1 MSQKAFTIVEL
12 LVIIGVMV
20 VVLTSAGSIM
30 VNSFKVQ
37 NSTKLNET
45 VSAKAVYI
53 LGELKRNVLDARV
66 ETIQCHA
73 DGKSIRFTTQSGGA
87 TSLSCSESPVP
98 QVASASASGVYNF
111 LTEGIRVSNCNNF
124 VSCEMGTDDQ
134 VTLVKFNLDLGMTS
148 GNTVLGPW
156 NFQGVVTP
164 RN

>member
-37 NSTKLNET
+37 NSTELNER
-45 VSAKAVYI
+45 VSAKAVYV
-53 LGELKRNVLDARV
+53 LGELKKNVLNARV
-66 ETIQCHA
+66 ETIEC
-73 DGKSIRFTTQSGGA
+73 DGDSIRFTTQSGGT
-87 TSLSCSESPVP
+87 TSLSCSESPSS
-98 QVASASASGVYNF
+98 QVASVSANGTYNF
-111 LTEGIRVSNCNNF
+111 LTEGIEASNCDNF
-124 VSCEMGTDDQ
+124 VSCELGTDGQ
-134 VTLVKFNLDLGMTS
+134 VELVKFNLDLGMTS